1 MNRYG
6 PLGAAAFLLCSFG
19 SVQQVF
25 ADGAELF
32 EENCAICH
40 NAGGTGT
47 PGLAPALDRPEF
59 WQALGDD
66 ASTYISTVVTKGF
79 NMPIT
84 VRGERFAGMPM
95 IPVSSVSDED
105 LATITT
111 WVLAN
116 LGEVERGITAEDI
129 AVARSGTL
137 SNADLKAMRPESE

>member
-6 PLGAAAFLLCSFG
+6 FLGTAAFLLCSFG
-19 SVQQVF
+19 SAPQ
-25 ADGAELF
+25 ALAGGAELF
-32 EENCAICH
+32 EDNCAICH
-40 NAGGTGT
+40 NTGGTGT

-66 ASTYISTVVTKGF
+66 APTYISTVVTKGF

-95 IPVSSVSDED
+95 IPVSTVSDEE
-105 LATITT
+105 LATIAT

-116 LGEVERGITAEDI
+116 LGEADHSISAQDI
-129 AVARSGTL
+129 AAARSGSL
-137 SNADLKAMRPESE
+137 ANADLKAMRPETK

>member
-1 MNRYG
+1 MNLRVL
-6 PLGAAAFLLCSFG
+6 LGAATLLSG
-19 SVQQVF
+19 VGLAQQGA

-32 EENCAICH
+32 ANNCAICH

-59 WQALGDD
+59 WQALGDN
-66 ASTYISTVVTKGF
+66 AGAYISTVMTKGF

-95 IPVSSVSDED
+95 IPVTGVSDED
-105 LATITT
+105 LASIGS

-116 LGEVERGITAEDI
+116 LGELDQTVTAED
-129 AVARSGTL
+129 VASARGGAL
-137 SNADLKAMRPESE
+137 GNADLKAMRPESE